1 MAFVEVLAS
10 RLILADRLEDFF
22 GRSVVTTRDLD
33 ADVSRREDKRS
44 ILERAFVRDECR
56 NARTFEVSHDY
67 IGVGKISAPRH
78 SNEIL
83 IRVWRQAGGVW
94 RQAGGFRRFEF
105 SRAFGAM
112 SCFVLILPTAVGAGF
127 HGAVSLILLE
137 SIVYN

>member
-83 IRVWRQAGGVW
+83 IRVR